1 MAMEIHSVGSTGEEL
16 ADRLERLAKLLRGGK
31 ADMDECLLGLERKP
45 HERVDN
51 VDRGRGDVE
60 RDKGPKSPYR
70 WRAARPGESS
80 EGILLTL
87 RRDLLA
93 VRRRLLGGAGRKSV
107 LFDLD
112 YTIDQLDN
120 ALGEM

>member
-1 MAMEIHSVGSTGEEL
+1 MTMEIHSVGSTDEEL

-60 RDKGPKSPYR
+60 RDKGPKSPCR
-70 WRAARPGESS
+70 WRVARPGGAS
-80 EGILLTL
+80 EDVLLTL

-93 VRRRLLGGAGRKSV
+93 ARRRLLEGAGRRSV
-107 LFDLD
+107 LLDLD